1 MKMWR
6 KIIICLVV
14 FFFIS
19 SVTTVLLH
27 DRGYNNYL
35 GIDIR
40 QFGFFFFALS
50 WFFSG
55 FLNLIA
61 YLRGKNKGFNLSM
74 MIMFFS
80 TGLLILAIGL
90 LKVLEHFGVIH

>member
-1 MKMWR
+1 MKTWR
-6 KIIICLVV
+6 TIIITLVA
-14 FFFIS
+14 FFFICS
-19 SVTTVLLH
+19 AATIILH
-27 DRGYNNYL
+27 DRGCTNYL

-50 WFFSG
+50 WLFSG

-74 MIMFFS
+74 MLMFFS
-80 TGLLILAIGL
+80 TGLLNLGIGL
-90 LKVLEHFGVIH
+90 LKVLMHFGVVQ